1 MPLDHA
7 HILVEGRVQGVGFRA
22 WVAREATGRGLSGW
36 VRNRRTGAVEAVF
49 QGPQATVAGMV
60 EACRRGPP
68 AARVDAL
75 YTIDESERGFGD
87 ADGDAEGGRF
97 VVRDTV

>member
-1 MPLDHA
+1 MPLHHV

-22 WVAREATGRGLSGW
+22 WVAQEATGRGLSGW

-49 QGPQATVAGMV
+49 RGSQSTVAGMV
-60 EACRRGPP
+60 DDCRRGPL

-75 YTIDESERGFGD
+75 YTIDESERGFLSPAGD
-87 ADGDAEGGRF
+87 AAGGAF
-97 VVRDTV
+97 EVRDTV